1 MRRRICLL
9 FSLVSAIS
17 RAGRAPD
24 LVRRISMSPVLEQAV
39 RKVNGPAAV
48 AAVTP
53 LHGGPAIA
61 AKRMKYTERFPF
73 GSKTQP

>member
-1 MRRRICLL
+1 VRRRICLL

-17 RAGRAPD
+17 RAGRGPD
-24 LVRRISMSPVLEQAV
+24 LVRQISMSPVLERAV
-39 RKVNGPAAV
+39 GAVKGPAAV

-61 AKRMKYTERFPF
+61 AKRMKYTERFTF